1 MPMYFA
7 VSRTT
12 EIDTPSP
19 DARALQNVGG
29 GDLREIALDLIG
41 DRRVD
46 RRT

>member
-19 DARALQNVGG
+19 SRAPWKMSAAVIFEKSPL
-29 GDLREIALDLIG
+29 
-41 DRRVD
+41 
-46 RRT
+46 T

>member
-12 EIDTPSP
+12 EID
-19 DARALQNVGG
+19 DAVAGSRALQNVGR
-29 GDLREIALDLIG
+29 GDLREIALHLIG
-41 DRRVD
+41 DLRFD